1 MLLGYGSPFL
11 GIKLSGQAVW
21 DMRLLAPSSR
31 GAHIG
36 SSDSPAPLEVPAS

>member
-1 MLLGYGSPFL
+1 MLLGYGSPFA